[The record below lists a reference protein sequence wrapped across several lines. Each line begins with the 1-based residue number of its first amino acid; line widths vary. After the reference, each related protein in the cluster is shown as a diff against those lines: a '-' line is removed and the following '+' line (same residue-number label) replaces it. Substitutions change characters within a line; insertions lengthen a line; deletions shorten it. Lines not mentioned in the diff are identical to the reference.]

1 MTVMAHKVHPKAFRI
16 KEMKDWSS
24 RWIDQKNYAKTL
36 QEDFVIREFLLK
48 KLKEA
53 SVESVDIERILGKIM
68 VIVTSGRPGLIIG
81 RAGAGI
87 ESLRKSIEGLVGK
100 TKAKEVRLDV
110 QEVKN
115 PWGSATLTAQFVA
128 QQLEKRM
135 PARRVLK
142 QTLQKVMT
150 TKGIE
155 GVKVEIAG
163 RLGGAEI
170 ARREWLKQ
178 GRLPLA
184 TLRAR
189 IDYGFA
195 EALTTFGT
203 IGVKVWIFKGEEF

>member
-1 MTVMAHKVHPKAFRI
+1 M

-24 RWIDQKNYAKTL
+24 RWIEKKNYAKTL
-36 QEDFVIREFLLK
+36 QGDFLIREFLLK

-53 SVESVDIERILGKIM
+53 SVESVDIERFPGKIM
-68 VIVTSGRPGLIIG
+68 ITVTSGRPGLIIG
-81 RAGAGI
+81 RGGAGI
-87 ESLRKSIEGLVGK
+87 ESLRKSIEVLVGK
-100 TKAKEVRLDV
+100 TQAKEVRLDV
-110 QEVKN
+110 QEIKN
-115 PWGSATLTAQFVA
+115 PWESATLTAQFVA

-142 QTLQKVMT
+142 QTLQKVMV
-150 TKGIE
+150 TKGIG

-170 ARREWLKQ
+170 ARREWLKL

-184 TLRAR
+184 TLRAK

-203 IGVKVWIFKGEEF
+203 IGVKVWIYKGDEFK

>member
-1 MTVMAHKVHPKAFRI
+1 MAHKVHPKAFRI
-16 KEMKDWSS
+16 KETKDWSS
-24 RWIDQKNYAKTL
+24 RWIEKKNYAKTL
-36 QEDFVIREFLLK
+36 QEDFMIREFLLR

-87 ESLRKSIEGLVGK
+87 EILRKSIEGIVGK
-100 TKAKEVRLDV
+100 AKAKEVRL
-110 QEVKN
+110 EVREIKN
-115 PWGSATLTAQFVA
+115 PWESATLTAQFVA

-142 QTLQKVMT
+142 QTLQKVMA

-184 TLRAR
+184 TLRAK

-195 EALTTFGT
+195 EAFTTFGT
-203 IGVKVWIFKGEEF
+203 IGVKVWIFKGEEFK

>member
-1 MTVMAHKVHPKAFRI
+1 MAHKVHPKVFRI
-16 KEMKDWSS
+16 KETKDWSS
-24 RWIDQKNYAKTL
+24 RWVEKKNYAKTL
-36 QEDFVIREFLLK
+36 QEDFAIREFLVK

-81 RAGAGI
+81 RGGAGI
-87 ESLRKSIEGLVGK
+87 EQLRKSIEGIVGK
-100 TKAKEVRLDV
+100 TKAKEVRL
-110 QEVKN
+110 EVREIKN
-115 PWGSATLTAQFVA
+115 PWESATLTAQFVA

-135 PARRVLK
+135 PPRRVLK
-142 QTLQKVMT
+142 QTLQKVMAS
-150 TKGIE
+150 KGME

-184 TLRAR
+184 TLRAK

-203 IGVKVWIFKGEEF
+203 IGVKVWIYKGEAFE

>member
-1 MTVMAHKVHPKAFRI
+1 MAHKVHPKAFRI

-24 RWIDQKNYAKTL
+24 RWIEKKNYAKTL
-36 QEDFVIREFLLK
+36 QGDFVIREFLLK

-53 SVESVDIERILGKIM
+53 SVESVDIERFPGKIM
-68 VIVTSGRPGLIIG
+68 ITVTSGRPGLIIG
-81 RAGAGI
+81 RGGAGI
-87 ESLRKSIEGLVGK
+87 ESLRKSIEVLVGK
-100 TKAKEVRLDV
+100 AKAKEVRLDV
-110 QEVKN
+110 QEIKN
-115 PWGSATLTAQFVA
+115 PWESATLTAQFVA

-142 QTLQKVMT
+142 QTLQKVMV
-150 TKGIE
+150 TKGIG

-184 TLRAR
+184 TLRAK

-203 IGVKVWIFKGEEF
+203 IGVKVWIFKGEEFK

>member
-1 MTVMAHKVHPKAFRI
+1 MAHKVHPKAFRM
-16 KEMKDWSS
+16 KETKDWSS
-24 RWIDQKNYAKTL
+24 RWIEKRNYAKTL
-36 QEDFVIREFLLK
+36 QEDFIIREFLLK

-68 VIVTSGRPGLIIG
+68 VIVASGRPGLIIG
-81 RAGAGI
+81 RGGAGI
-87 ESLRKSIEGLVGK
+87 EILRKAIEALVGK
-100 TKAKEVRLDV
+100 TKAKEVRL
-110 QEVKN
+110 EVREIKN
-115 PWGSATLTAQFVA
+115 PWESATLTAQFVA

-135 PARRVLK
+135 PPRRVLK
-142 QTLQKVMT
+142 QTLQKVMA

-170 ARREWLKQ
+170 ARREWLKL

-184 TLRAR
+184 TLRAK

-195 EALTTFGT
+195 EAFTNFGT
-203 IGVKVWIFKGEEF
+203 IGVKVWIFKGEEFE

>member
-1 MTVMAHKVHPKAFRI
+1 MAHKVHPKAFRM

-24 RWIDQKNYAKTL
+24 RWIEKKNYAKTL

-87 ESLRKSIEGLVGK
+87 EPLRKSIEGIVGK
-100 TKAKEVRLDV
+100 AKAKEVRL
-110 QEVKN
+110 EVKEIKN
-115 PWGSATLTAQFVA
+115 PWESATLTAQFVA

-135 PARRVLK
+135 PPRRVLK
-142 QTLQKVMT
+142 QTLQKAMA

-163 RLGGAEI
+163 RVGGAEI

-184 TLRAR
+184 TLRAK

-203 IGVKVWIFKGEEF
+203 IGVKVWMFKGEEF

>member
-1 MTVMAHKVHPKAFRI
+1 MAHKVHPKAFRI
-16 KEMKDWSS
+16 REMKDWSS
-24 RWIDQKNYAKTL
+24 RWIEKKNYAKTL
-36 QEDFVIREFLLK
+36 QEDFMIREFLLK

-53 SVESVDIERILGKIM
+53 SVESIDIERILGKIM

-87 ESLRKSIEGLVGK
+87 ESLRKAIEGIVGK

-110 QEVKN
+110 KEIKN
-115 PWGSATLTAQFVA
+115 PWESATLTAQFVA

-135 PARRVLK
+135 PPRRVLK
-142 QTLQKVMT
+142 QTLQKVMA
-150 TKGIE
+150 TKGME

-184 TLRAR
+184 TLRAK

-203 IGVKVWIFKGEEF
+203 IGVKVWIFKGEEFE

>member
-1 MTVMAHKVHPKAFRI
+1 MAHKVHPKAFRI
-16 KEMKDWSS
+16 REMKDWSS
-24 RWIDQKNYAKTL
+24 RWIEKKNYAKTL
-36 QEDFVIREFLLK
+36 QEDFMIREFLLK

-53 SVESVDIERILGKIM
+53 SVESIDIERILGKIM
-68 VIVTSGRPGLIIG
+68 IIVTSGRPGLIIG

-87 ESLRKSIEGLVGK
+87 ESLRKAIEGIVGK
-100 TKAKEVRLDV
+100 AKAKEVRLDV
-110 QEVKN
+110 KEIKN
-115 PWGSATLTAQFVA
+115 PWESATLTAQFVA

-135 PARRVLK
+135 PPRRVLK
-142 QTLQKVMT
+142 QTLQKVMA
-150 TKGIE
+150 TKGME

-184 TLRAR
+184 TLRAK

-203 IGVKVWIFKGEEF
+203 IGVKVWIFKGEEFE

>member
-1 MTVMAHKVHPKAFRI
+1 MAHKVHPKAFRM

-24 RWIDQKNYAKTL
+24 RWIEKKNYAKTL

-53 SVESVDIERILGKIM
+53 SVESIDIERILGKIM
-68 VIVTSGRPGLIIG
+68 VIVSTARPGLIIG
-81 RAGAGI
+81 RGGSGI
-87 ESLRKSIEGLVGK
+87 ELLRKSIEGLVGK
-100 TKAKEVRLDV
+100 SKAKEVRL
-110 QEVKN
+110 EIREIKN
-115 PWGSATLTAQFVA
+115 PWESATLTAQFVA

-142 QTLQKVMT
+142 QTLQKVMA

-170 ARREWLKQ
+170 ARREWLKL
-178 GRLPLA
+178 GRLPLQ
-184 TLRAR
+184 TIRAK

-195 EALTTFGT
+195 QALTTYGT
-203 IGVKVWIFKGEEF
+203 IGVKVWIYKGEEF

>member
-1 MTVMAHKVHPKAFRI
+1 MAHKVHPKAFRM

-24 RWIDQKNYAKTL
+24 RWIEKKNYAKTL
-36 QEDFVIREFLLK
+36 QGDFLIREFLLK

-53 SVESVDIERILGKIM
+53 SVESVDIERFPGKIM
-68 VIVTSGRPGLIIG
+68 ITVTSGRPGLIIG
-81 RAGAGI
+81 RGGAGI
-87 ESLRKSIEGLVGK
+87 ESLRKSIEVLVGK
-100 TKAKEVRLDV
+100 TQAKEVRLDV
-110 QEVKN
+110 QEIKN
-115 PWGSATLTAQFVA
+115 PWESATLTAQFVA

-142 QTLQKVMT
+142 QTLQKVMV
-150 TKGIE
+150 TKGIG

-170 ARREWLKQ
+170 ARREWLKL

-184 TLRAR
+184 TLRAK

-203 IGVKVWIFKGEEF
+203 IGVKVWIYKGDEFK

>member
-1 MTVMAHKVHPKAFRI
+1 MAHKVHPKVFRI
-16 KEMKDWSS
+16 RETKDWSS
-24 RWIDQKNYAKTL
+24 RWIEKKNYAKTL
-36 QEDFVIREFLLK
+36 QEDFMIREFLLK
-48 KLKEA
+48 RLKEA
-53 SVESVDIERILGKIM
+53 SVESIDIERILGKIM
-68 VIVTSGRPGLIIG
+68 IIVTSGRPGLIIG

-87 ESLRKSIEGLVGK
+87 ESLRKAVEGIVGK
-100 TKAKEVRLDV
+100 AKAKEVRLDV
-110 QEVKN
+110 KEIKN
-115 PWGSATLTAQFVA
+115 PWESATLTAQFVA

-135 PARRVLK
+135 PPRRVLK
-142 QTLQKVMT
+142 QTLQKVMA
-150 TKGIE
+150 TKGME

-184 TLRAR
+184 TLRAK

-203 IGVKVWIFKGEEF
+203 IGVKVWIYKGEEFE

>member
-1 MTVMAHKVHPKAFRI
+1 MAHKVHPKAFRMR
-16 KEMKDWSS
+16 ETKDWSS
-24 RWIDQKNYAKTL
+24 RWIEKKNYAKTL
-36 QEDFVIREFLLK
+36 EGDFLIREFLAK

-53 SVESVDIERILGKIM
+53 SVESIDIERFPGKIM
-68 VIVTSGRPGLIIG
+68 VIVSSARPGLIIG
-81 RAGAGI
+81 RGGSGI
-87 ESLRKSIEGLVGK
+87 ELLRKSIEGIVGK
-100 TKAKEVRLDV
+100 SKAKEVRL
-110 QEVKN
+110 EIREIKN
-115 PWGSATLTAQFVA
+115 PWESATLTAQFVA

-135 PARRVLK
+135 PPRRVLK
-142 QTLQKVMT
+142 QTLQKVMA

-170 ARREWLKQ
+170 ARREWLKL

-203 IGVKVWIFKGEEF
+203 IGVKVWIFKGEEFK

>member
-1 MTVMAHKVHPKAFRI
+1 MAHKVHPKAFRI
-16 KEMKDWSS
+16 KETKDWSS
-24 RWIDQKNYAKTL
+24 RWIEKKNYAKTL
-36 QEDFVIREFLLK
+36 QEDFIIREFLLK

-81 RAGAGI
+81 RGGAGI
-87 ESLRKSIEGLVGK
+87 EQLRKAIEALVGK
-100 TKAKEVRLDV
+100 AKAKEVRL
-110 QEVKN
+110 EVREIKN
-115 PWGSATLTAQFVA
+115 PWESATLTSQFVA

-135 PARRVLK
+135 PPRRVLK
-142 QTLQKVMT
+142 QTLQKVMA

-170 ARREWLKQ
+170 ARREWLKL

-184 TLRAR
+184 TLRAK
-189 IDYGFA
+189 IDYGFS

-203 IGVKVWIFKGEEF
+203 IGVKVWIFKGEEFE